1 MPAATR
7 SKKQPKN
14 SADFYILI
22 DKTPRNIIDRP
33 VKTTAKDKR
42 NPKQKKNSQVL
53 PAAPAQV
60 KSKAKS
66 KRPTKPSSDKAED
79 QSKNTVQ
86 SPDVGEPDDPLRR
99 VLSTARPSGVFAT
112 PPRSH
117 PPPRPP
123 KLPDHRSYEP
133 TTTLP
138 PQFHNDGTPS
148 PEPGRRRS
156 HRNTFTRASSLLPP
170 SSPIHLPSSP
180 VHQIS
185 SDVSERNT
193 IFLSAHAPGS
203 PSQFRTPTRKDRKRK
218 RTPLSRPHLQS
229 EGEVNNDDL
238 FAYGVV
244 DDLDERGDSLDWE
257 NAGSDKENHGGPP
270 EFYGSANSG
279 DKPAPSIPL
288 ADERGILQ
296 PRAASLSPARSR
308 DSDPFGFFA
317 TERLLKA
324 RRAETLGQSEA
335 GPSDRHRGPRQPL
348 GELAAAEVAPATP
361 SVQLIASPSRSQP
374 TPVSAHPQ
382 YSDSEIEDLYAPA
395 SPPHTPRQ
403 RVPHTRATSPPH
415 DTTPVAAT
423 APLTPRN
430 CDSARAFTMR
440 RRRQKELHAV
450 GEHGSEVDG
459 SSAPSS
465 PSPVK
470 RVHQR
475 PPEPESQLDYD
486 NQESEEEDR
495 RPQKRPKLRAKGK
508 GKENARGKR
517 SVTENPMDAAQ
528 RVLENAPR
536 RKRATATRKSRTISN
551 PVGRPSRARGVMR
564 GDSGQASRS
573 KKDPKVSR
581 TRKKKEDESTPE
593 DLREVRHYL
602 PLFLDVWGRRME
614 V

>member
-7 SKKQPKN
+7 SRKKPKK
-14 SADFYILI
+14 SADFVVLI
-22 DKTPRNIIDRP
+22 DKTSRNFINKPAR
-33 VKTTAKDKR
+33 TTAKDKP
-42 NPKQKKNSQVL
+42 NPKKKLDSQV
-53 PAAPAQV
+53 PAPPVEA

-66 KRPTKPSSDKAED
+66 KRPTKPLSTKAGD
-79 QSKNTVQ
+79 QGKNTVE
-86 SPDVGEPDDPLRR
+86 SPDVSEPDDPLRR

-117 PPPRPP
+117 PPPLPP
-123 KLPDHRSYEP
+123 KLPEHHSYDP
-133 TTTLP
+133 RTTLP
-138 PQFHNDGTPS
+138 PQFHYDGTPS

-156 HRNTFTRASSLLPP
+156 CRNTSARASSHLPP

-180 VHQIS
+180 SSQIHS
-185 SDVSERNT
+185 NVGERST
-193 IFLSAHAPGS
+193 IFRSAHVPGS

-218 RTPLSRPHLQS
+218 RTSLSKPHLQS

-244 DDLDERGDSLDWE
+244 DDLDERGDNGDWE
-257 NAGSDKENHGGPP
+257 NVGSDKENHGGLP
-270 EFYGSANSG
+270 EFSGSANS
-279 DKPAPSIPL
+279 DNKPAPYMPL
-288 ADERGILQ
+288 MDERGILQ
-296 PRAASLSPARSR
+296 PRGVSLSSARSG

-324 RRAETLGQSEA
+324 RRTEVLGQSEA
-335 GPSDRHRGPRQPL
+335 GPSDRHRGPRRPL
-348 GELAAAEVAPATP
+348 GELAAVEVSPDRQ
-361 SVQLIASPSRSQP
+361 SVQGTTSPPQLQP
-374 TPVSAHPQ
+374 APVFSHPR
-382 YSDSEIEDLYAPA
+382 YSDSEIEDLYQPA

-403 RVPHTRATSPPH
+403 RVPPTHATSPPH
-415 DTTPVAAT
+415 DTTPVSAP

-430 CDSARAFTMR
+430 CDSSREFTMR

-450 GEHGSEVDG
+450 SEHGSEIEG

-486 NQESEEEDR
+486 NQDSEEEDR
-495 RPQKRPKLRAKGK
+495 RSQKRPKLRAKGK

-517 SVTENPMDAAQ
+517 SMTGDPLEAAH

-536 RKRATATRKSRTISN
+536 RKRATATRKNQPTSN
-551 PVGRPSRARGVMR
+551 PISRPSRGRRVARG
-564 GDSGQASRS
+564 DTGQASRRNKSS
-573 KKDPKVSR
+573 KGSR
-581 TRKKKEDESTPE
+581 TRKKKDENTPE
-593 DLREVRHYL
+593 DLREVRRYP
-602 PLFLDVWGRRME
+602 PLCLDL
-614 V
+614 